1 MSPWW
6 SEATATYL
14 GAFGGAGIGIL
25 GGVYGG
31 VAGVLASKG
40 KARGAVLG
48 THVVLLGLGILS
60 LLAGIVAAV
69 MGQPYHVMFP
79 LLLIGIVLT
88 FVMGPLLPVMRRA
101 YLQADQRRLEAEA
114 IRRG

>member
-1 MSPWW
+1 
-6 SEATATYL
+6 
-14 GAFGGAGIGIL
+14 
-25 GGVYGG
+25 
-31 VAGVLASKG
+31 
-40 KARGAVLG
+40 
-48 THVVLLGLGILS
+48 
-60 LLAGIVAAV
+60 